1 MEKSKQAK
9 RQGASGSQEERA
21 RVRKGETRGE
31 LEAEL
36 LEKVCED
43 IIQAH
48 AQLQPIDILGYCPR
62 V

>member
-1 MEKSKQAK
+1 MRASK
-9 RQGASGSQEERA
+9 RSGWGLGGRKKERA

-48 AQLQPIDILGYCPR
+48 AQLQPIDIVGNCPR

>member
-1 MEKSKQAK
+1 
-9 RQGASGSQEERA
+9 
-21 RVRKGETRGE
+21 VRKGETRGE